1 MAAEEAFSKPE
12 ELLNH
17 LKVSHPGQQPE
28 CPKCKASFD
37 FDDYISHLVSAYHF
51 LAISMNVRPWLR
63 DPAFRLRQESRN
75 LRKAFFKCL
84 CSTCGYVTS
93 PLSNTC
99 TG

>member
-37 FDDYISHLVSAYHF
+37 FDDYISHLVSSRHV
-51 LAISMNVRPWLR
+51 LALAFIVRPWLR
-63 DPAFRLRQESRN
+63 DPRTDSYMSRATFSSASIQTVVASLRMASGE
-75 LRKAFFKCL
+75 
-84 CSTCGYVTS
+84 T
-93 PLSNTC
+93 
-99 TG
+99 